1 LGLIR
6 AYFPSSDKLKEITHR
21 IYHFKII
28 KIEKPPFDLND
39 EQLESWRVNYAK
51 KVQEF
56 VEEEYSKPI
65 DELVTYLE
73 SIIDK
78 EAG

>member
-1 LGLIR
+1 
-6 AYFPSSDKLKEITHR
+6 
-21 IYHFKII
+21 
-28 KIEKPPFDLND
+28 LND